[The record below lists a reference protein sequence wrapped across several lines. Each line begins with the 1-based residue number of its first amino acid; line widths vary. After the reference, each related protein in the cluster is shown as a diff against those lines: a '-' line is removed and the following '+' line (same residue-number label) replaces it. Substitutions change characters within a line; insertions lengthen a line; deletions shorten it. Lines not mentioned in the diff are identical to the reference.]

1 MAIFTPRGLKI
12 RISIPYAFALLS
24 RLYPKVSAF
33 RVLKTVEGIELLPK
47 AVTFI
52 TAIICFILKIE
63 PVRIFYLVFASYL
76 IITLINTFGFY
87 VIPGL
92 VSIGTIFSYISGYGI
107 YLISLII
114 IGFILTGWQGLMA
127 LFAAKSLGWVITFF
141 IELLQ
146 TKRIYNLGGHAFTA
160 SERNFFNAY
169 RLHASRM
176 GVTTN
181 IDVADEELKEEYY
194 MKSLEEL
201 SYKWPEVV
209 NRFTT
214 D

>member
-1 MAIFTPRGLKI
+1 
-12 RISIPYAFALLS
+12 
-24 RLYPKVSAF
+24 
-33 RVLKTVEGIELLPK
+33 
-47 AVTFI
+47 
-52 TAIICFILKIE
+52 
-63 PVRIFYLVFASYL
+63 
-76 IITLINTFGFY
+76 
-87 VIPGL
+87 
-92 VSIGTIFSYISGYGI
+92 
-107 YLISLII
+107 
-114 IGFILTGWQGLMA
+114 MA